1 LIDAA
6 APFCGADG
14 RRNPASAAKGRSRRR
29 KALRVLLTNAYLSDR
44 GGSELY
50 IRDIAVELRR
60 RGHQPV
66 AYSTILGEVAEEMRA
81 EATPVIDD
89 LKLLT
94 EPPDVIHGHHIFDA
108 AAACLRFPR
117 TPAVYACH
125 GWRPWLETPLVLAS
139 VRRYVAV
146 SQLTRDRLLT
156 AGVPSERVTIIPNFV
171 DFERFPRRR
180 DPRVRVRRALVYGN
194 GWSADS
200 PAFLAI
206 REACLSRGFEL
217 EGAGYAFGRP
227 TAQPGELL
235 PGFDVVF
242 ALGRSALEAMA
253 CGSAVILAGPD
264 GFGGAISRQ
273 SFAAQR
279 AANFGLA
286 VLVGQSVTAE
296 RVGEAL
302 DSYDAADVA
311 ALGDLVRA
319 EAGVGTAVDRW
330 EEQYR
335 LAIAEGPPPL
345 AELTAGVS
353 ESLVKLKAAT
363 FHFERGY
370 ASLAAKRDA
379 LASRLAGVEAQNAA
393 LSARAAELEAKLAC
407 LETPV
412 GKRLL
417 GAIRD
422 AMRLKRPRN

>member
-1 LIDAA
+1 
-6 APFCGADG
+6 
-14 RRNPASAAKGRSRRR
+14 
-29 KALRVLLTNAYLSDR
+29 
-44 GGSELY
+44 
-50 IRDIAVELRR
+50 
-60 RGHQPV
+60 
-66 AYSTILGEVAEEMRA
+66 MRA
-81 EATPVIDD
+81 LATPVIDD
-89 LKLLT
+89 LKMLT

-125 GWRPWLETPLVLAS
+125 GWRPWLETPLALAS

-146 SQLTRDRLLT
+146 SELTRDRLLT
-156 AGVPSERVTIIPNFV
+156 AGVPSERVTVIPNFV

-180 DPRVRVRRALVYGN
+180 DPGLRVRRALVYGN
-194 GWSADS
+194 GWSTES

-206 REACLSRGFEL
+206 REACLSHGFEL
-217 EGAGYAFGRP
+217 EGAGHAFGRP
-227 TAQPGELL
+227 TDRPGELL

-264 GFGGAISRQ
+264 GFGGGVSRR

-302 DSYDAADVA
+302 DSYDAAEVA
-311 ALGDLVRA
+311 ALADLVRA
-319 EAGVGTAVDRW
+319 EAGIGRAVDRW

-345 AELTAGVS
+345 AELTAGAS

-370 ASLAAKRDA
+370 ASLAAERDS

-393 LSARAAELEAKLAC
+393 LSARAAELEAKVAC

-412 GKRLL
+412 RKRL
-417 GAIRD
+417 GRAIRD
-422 AMRLKRPRN
+422 AMRLKRPRS